1 MSTKVYK
8 QIAVTGCSDESYERA
23 IEAAIEKAAE
33 SVHGMAWFEVTDMR
47 GSIKDGKPSEWQA
60 TVDVGFKVD

>member
-8 QIAVTGCSDESYERA
+8 RITVTGCSDESYKQA
-23 IEAAIEKAAE
+23 IEAAVEKAAE
-33 SVHGMAWFEVTDMR
+33 SVHGMAWFEVTEMR
-47 GSIKDGKPSEWQA
+47 GAIQDGKACEWQA

>member
-1 MSTKVYK
+1 MSKKVYK
-8 QIAVTGCSDESYERA
+8 QITVTGCSDDSYEEA
-23 IEAAIEKAAE
+23 IEAAVEKAGE

-47 GSIKDGKPSEWQA
+47 GAVKDGKISEWQA